1 MASVVSS
8 DASDA
13 SNTSAGTGAAGR
25 GVWTVVLCWIT
36 VMLEGYDLVVLGAI
50 IPTLIKTRHL
60 GITAGDATTIATLS
74 LVGVAIGAV
83 LVGPLAD
90 RLGRRLLLIGSV
102 VLFSVFTLLVP
113 LASSVAMF
121 AVLRLIAGV
130 GLGACM
136 PVSLTMMAEHMPARR
151 RARASTL
158 TMTGYHTGA
167 VITSLL
173 ALQVTDDWQV
183 LFYVLGAAGLVVAA
197 VQWFR
202 LPESEA
208 FVRAREATGSQR
220 VPFTELLKPAYLRAG
235 IGIWVASFMGLLL
248 VYGLNTWLPKLM
260 NEAGY
265 PVPTAVTQLLILN
278 AGGVA
283 GLVLGGFVADRRG
296 IKPVTLGWFA
306 VSVVMLACLSVRM
319 HSDLL
324 LDTVVFL
331 TGVFVFSAQVLV
343 YAYVTSYYPAAVRG
357 TALGSASGIGRIGSI
372 VGPTITGALVAAGV
386 GHPWG
391 FYFFAAVAVLG
402 FVAVL
407 TLPGRPPAVAAAAGP
422 AEAEAVRPAV

>member
-1 MASVVSS
+1 MASIASS
-8 DASDA
+8 GASG
-13 SNTSAGTGAAGR
+13 TTTGTGTAGR
-25 GVWTVVLCWIT
+25 NLWTVVLCWTT
-36 VMLEGYDLVVLGAI
+36 VLLEGYDLVVLGAI
-50 IPTLIKTRHL
+50 IPTLLKTRHL
-60 GITAGDATTIATLS
+60 GMTAGDATTVATLS

-113 LASSVAMF
+113 LAGSVTMF
-121 AVLRLIAGV
+121 AVLRLIAGL

-136 PVSLTMMAEHMPARR
+136 PVSLTMMAEHMPADR

-173 ALQVTDDWQV
+173 ALRVTDDWEV
-183 LFYVLGAAGLVVAA
+183 LFYVLGVAGLAVAV

-208 FVRAREATGSQR
+208 FVRAKEAPGAER
-220 VPFTELLKPAYLRAG
+220 VSFTELLKPAYLRAG

-260 NEAGY
+260 NDAGY
-265 PVPTAVTQLLILN
+265 PVPTAVTQLLVLN

-296 IKPVTLGWFA
+296 IKLTTLGWFA
-306 VSVVMLACLSVRM
+306 VSVGMLAWLSVRM
-319 HSDLL
+319 DSDLL

-343 YAYVTSYYPAAVRG
+343 YAYVTQYYPASVRG

-372 VGPTITGALVAAGV
+372 VGPSVTGALVSAGI

-391 FYFFAAVAVLG
+391 FYFFATVAALA
-402 FVAVL
+402 FLAVL
-407 TLPGRPPAVAAAAGP
+407 TLPARPPRDPAA
-422 AEAEAVRPAV
+422 

>member
-1 MASVVSS
+1 MTSVISS
-8 DASDA
+8 EAPDR
-13 SNTSAGTGAAGR
+13 AGR
-25 GVWTVVLCWIT
+25 SSAWTVALCWIT

-50 IPTLIKTRHL
+50 IPTLLKTHHL
-60 GITAGDATTIATLS
+60 GMTAGDATTIATLS

-83 LVGPLAD
+83 SVGPLAD
-90 RLGRRLLLIGSV
+90 RLGRRRLLIGSV
-102 VLFSVFTLLVP
+102 VLFSVFTLVVP
-113 LASSVAMF
+113 LADSVGMF
-121 AVLRLIAGV
+121 AALRLIAGL

-136 PVSLTMMAEHMPARR
+136 PVSLTIMAEHMPADR

-173 ALQVTDDWQV
+173 ALQVTDNWKV
-183 LFYVLGAAGLVVAA
+183 LFYILGIAGLGVA
-197 VQWFR
+197 VIQWFR

-208 FVRAREATGSQR
+208 FVRTKEKAGQR

-260 NEAGY
+260 NDAGY
-265 PVPTAVTQLLILN
+265 PVPAAVTQLLVLN
-278 AGGVA
+278 VGGVA
-283 GLVLGGFVADRRG
+283 GLIVGGIVADRRG
-296 IKPVTLGWFA
+296 IKGTTLGWFGA
-306 VSVVMLACLSVRM
+306 AVVMLSCLSVKLD
-319 HSDLL
+319 SDLL
-324 LDTVVFL
+324 LNVVIFF

-343 YAYVTSYYPAAVRG
+343 YAYVTNFYPADIRS

-372 VGPTITGALVAAGV
+372 VGPSITGALVASGI

-402 FVAVL
+402 FLAVL
-407 TLPGRPPAVAAAAGP
+407 TLPRTARNSREELGTAA
-422 AEAEAVRPAV
+422 

>member
-1 MASVVSS
+1 MTRSIPTQVP
-8 DASDA
+8 
-13 SNTSAGTGAAGR
+13 AGTGTAAR
-25 GVWTVVLCWIT
+25 STWTVVLCWIT

-50 IPTLIKTRHL
+50 IPTLLKTHHL
-60 GITAGDATTIATLS
+60 GMTAVDATTVATLS

-83 LVGPLAD
+83 CVGPLAD

-102 VLFSVFTLLVP
+102 VVFSVFTLLVP
-113 LASSVAMF
+113 LAGSVTVF
-121 AVLRLIAGV
+121 AALRLAAGL

-136 PVSLTMMAEHMPARR
+136 PVSLTMMSENMPAHR

-173 ALQVTDDWQV
+173 ALQVTDNWKI
-183 LFYVLGAAGLVVAA
+183 LFYVLGVAGLGIA
-197 VQWFR
+197 VLQWFR

-208 FVRAREATGSQR
+208 FEQTRNADSGRR
-220 VPFTELLKPAYLRAG
+220 VAFGELLKPAYLRAG

-260 NEAGY
+260 NDAGY

-278 AGGVA
+278 AGGIV
-283 GLVLGGFVADRRG
+283 GLVIGGSVADRRG
-296 IKPVTLGWFA
+296 IKGTAMGWFA
-306 VSVVMLACLSVRM
+306 VSVVMLALLSVKM
-319 HSDLL
+319 GSNLL

-343 YAYVTSYYPAAVRG
+343 YAYVTHYYPASVRG

-372 VGPTITGALVAAGV
+372 VGPSITGALVTAGI

-391 FYFFAAVAVLG
+391 FYFFAAVAVFG
-402 FVAVL
+402 FLAVL
-407 TLPGRPPAVAAAAGP
+407 TLPRRSPGPDVQVEALPATA
-422 AEAEAVRPAV
+422 

>member
-1 MASVVSS
+1 MSMTSTAPSPASAT
-8 DASDA
+8 ASA
-13 SNTSAGTGAAGR
+13 PPAGR

-50 IPTLIKTRHL
+50 IPVLLRTHHL
-60 GITAGDATTIATLS
+60 GMTAGDATTIATLS

-83 LVGPLAD
+83 CVGPLAD

-113 LASSVAMF
+113 LAGSVTVF
-121 AVLRLIAGV
+121 ALLRLVAGL

-136 PVSLTMMAEHMPARR
+136 PVSLTMMAEHMPASR

-173 ALQVTDDWQV
+173 ALQVTDDWEI
-183 LFYVLGAAGLVVAA
+183 LFYVLGAAGLVIAA
-197 VQWFR
+197 IQWFR

-208 FVRAREATGSQR
+208 FTQAEKSSAARR
-220 VPFTELLKPAYLRAG
+220 VPFTDLLKPAYLRAG
-235 IGIWVASFMGLLL
+235 IGVWVASFMGLLL

-260 NEAGY
+260 NDAGY

-278 AGGVA
+278 VGGVV
-283 GLVLGGFVADRRG
+283 GLILGGAVADRRG
-296 IKPVTLGWFA
+296 IKGTTLAWFA
-306 VSVVMLACLSVRM
+306 VSVLMLACLSVKM
-319 HSDLL
+319 DSDLL
-324 LDTVVFL
+324 LDAVVFL

-343 YAYVTSYYPAAVRG
+343 YAYVTHFYPAAVRG

-372 VGPTITGALVAAGV
+372 VGPSITGALVTAGI

-402 FVAVL
+402 FAAVL
-407 TLPGRPPAVAAAAGP
+407 TLPRRAPQPVA
-422 AEAEAVRPAV
+422 

>member
-1 MASVVSS
+1 MPSAMPSGPSDSS
-8 DASDA
+8 AQS
-13 SNTSAGTGAAGR
+13 GTAGR
-25 GVWTVVLCWIT
+25 NVWTVVLCWIT
-36 VMLEGYDLVVLGAI
+36 VLLEGYDLVVLGAI
-50 IPTLIKTRHL
+50 IPTLLKTRHL
-60 GITAGDATTIATLS
+60 GMTAGDATTVATLS

-83 LVGPLAD
+83 CVGPLAD
-90 RLGRRLLLIGSV
+90 RLGRRLLLISSV
-102 VLFSVFTLLVP
+102 VVFSLFTLLVP
-113 LASSVAMF
+113 LAGSVTVF
-121 AVLRLIAGV
+121 AGLRLLAGL

-136 PVSLTMMAEHMPARR
+136 PVSLTLMAEHMPAER

-173 ALQVTDDWQV
+173 ALEVTDHWQV
-183 LFYVLGAAGLVVAA
+183 LFYVLGVAGFVVAA
-197 VQWFR
+197 IQWFK

-208 FVRAREATGSQR
+208 FVAARESAAARQR

-260 NEAGY
+260 NDAGY
-265 PVPTAVTQLLILN
+265 PVPTAVTQLLVLN
-278 AGGVA
+278 VGGVA

-296 IKPVTLGWFA
+296 IKGTTMGWFG

-319 HSDLL
+319 DSDLL
-324 LDTVVFL
+324 LNVVVFF

-343 YAYVTSYYPAAVRG
+343 YAYVTHYYPASVRG

-372 VGPTITGALVAAGV
+372 VGPSITGALVTAGI

-391 FYFFAAVAVLG
+391 FYFFALVAVLALLA
-402 FVAVL
+402 VA
-407 TLPGRPPAVAAAAGP
+407 TLPGRTGGAVEPVAEPAV
-422 AEAEAVRPAV
+422 

>member
-1 MASVVSS
+1 MTSVVSS

-13 SNTSAGTGAAGR
+13 SKTSTGTGAAGR
-25 GVWTVVLCWIT
+25 GVWTVILCWIT

-50 IPTLIKTRHL
+50 IPTLIKTGHL

-173 ALQVTDDWQV
+173 ALQVTDNWQV
-183 LFYVLGAAGLVVAA
+183 LFYVLGAAGLVVAV

-208 FVRAREATGSQR
+208 FVRAREATESQR

-343 YAYVTSYYPAAVRG
+343 YAYVTGFYPAAVRG
-357 TALGSASGIGRIGSI
+357 TALGSASGIGRMGSI

-407 TLPGRPPAVAAAAGP
+407 TLPGRAPAAAAGP
-422 AEAEAVRPAV
+422 AEDRKSVV

>member
-1 MASVVSS
+1 MTSAVSS
-8 DASDA
+8 QTTAQS
-13 SNTSAGTGAAGR
+13 GTAGR
-25 GVWTVVLCWIT
+25 GTWTVVLCWIT

-50 IPTLIKTRHL
+50 IPTLLKTRHL
-60 GITAGDATTIATLS
+60 GMTAGDATMIATLS

-83 LVGPLAD
+83 CVGPLAD
-90 RLGRRLLLIGSV
+90 RLGRRLLLIASV
-102 VLFSVFTLLVP
+102 VVFSVFTIVVP
-113 LASSVAMF
+113 LAGSVAMF
-121 AVLRLIAGV
+121 AVLRLIAGL

-136 PVSLTMMAEHMPARR
+136 PVSLTMMAEHMPASR

-173 ALQVTDDWQV
+173 ALQVTDNWQI
-183 LFYVLGAAGLVVAA
+183 LFYVLGVAGLLVAGI
-197 VQWFR
+197 QWFR

-208 FVRAREATGSQR
+208 FTQAKQATGARR
-220 VPFTELLKPAYLRAG
+220 VPLTELLKPVYLRAG

-260 NEAGY
+260 NDAGY

-278 AGGVA
+278 VGGVV
-283 GLVLGGFVADRRG
+283 GLVVGGFVADRRG
-296 IKPVTLGWFA
+296 IKGTILGWFA
-306 VSVVMLACLSVRM
+306 VSVVMLGCLSVKM
-319 HSDLL
+319 SSDILL
-324 LDTVVFL
+324 NVVVFL
-331 TGVFVFSAQVLV
+331 TGVFVFSAMVLV
-343 YAYVTSYYPAAVRG
+343 YAYVTHFYPAAVRG

-372 VGPTITGALVAAGV
+372 VGPTITGALVTAGI

-402 FVAVL
+402 FLAVL
-407 TLPGRPPAVAAAAGP
+407 TLPRHAPQVETAGAAA
-422 AEAEAVRPAV
+422 

>member
-1 MASVVSS
+1 MTSAVSS
-8 DASDA
+8 QTTAQS
-13 SNTSAGTGAAGR
+13 GTAGR
-25 GVWTVVLCWIT
+25 STWTVVLCWIT

-50 IPTLIKTRHL
+50 IPTLLKTRHL
-60 GITAGDATTIATLS
+60 GMTAGDATMIATLS

-83 LVGPLAD
+83 CVGPLAD
-90 RLGRRLLLIGSV
+90 RLGRRLLLIASV
-102 VLFSVFTLLVP
+102 VVFSVFTIVVP
-113 LASSVAMF
+113 LAGSVTMF
-121 AVLRLIAGV
+121 AVLRLIAGL

-136 PVSLTMMAEHMPARR
+136 PVSLTMMAEHMPASR

-173 ALQVTDDWQV
+173 ALQVTDNWQI
-183 LFYVLGAAGLVVAA
+183 LFYVLGVAGLVVAGI
-197 VQWFR
+197 QWFR

-208 FVRAREATGSQR
+208 FIRAKQATGAQR

-260 NEAGY
+260 NDAGY
-265 PVPTAVTQLLILN
+265 PVPTAVTQLLVLN
-278 AGGVA
+278 VGGVV
-283 GLVLGGFVADRRG
+283 GLIIGGFVADRRG
-296 IKPVTLGWFA
+296 IKGTILGWFA
-306 VSVVMLACLSVRM
+306 VSVVMLGCLSVKM
-319 HSDLL
+319 NSDILL
-324 LDTVVFL
+324 NVVVFL
-331 TGVFVFSAQVLV
+331 TGVFVFSAMVLV
-343 YAYVTSYYPAAVRG
+343 YAYVTHFYPAAVRG

-372 VGPTITGALVAAGV
+372 VGPTITGALVASGI

-402 FVAVL
+402 FLAVL
-407 TLPGRPPAVAAAAGP
+407 TLPRHAPQPEAAGVT
-422 AEAEAVRPAV
+422 A

>member
-1 MASVVSS
+1 MASIASS
-8 DASDA
+8 GASG
-13 SNTSAGTGAAGR
+13 TTTGTGTAGR
-25 GVWTVVLCWIT
+25 NLWTVVLCWTT
-36 VMLEGYDLVVLGAI
+36 VLLEGYDLVVLGAI
-50 IPTLIKTRHL
+50 IPTLLKTRHL
-60 GITAGDATTIATLS
+60 GMTAGDATTVATLS

-113 LASSVAMF
+113 LAGSVTMF
-121 AVLRLIAGV
+121 AVLRLIAGL

-136 PVSLTMMAEHMPARR
+136 PVSLTMMAEHMPADR

-173 ALQVTDDWQV
+173 ALRATDDWEV
-183 LFYVLGAAGLVVAA
+183 LFYVLGVAGLTVAV

-208 FVRAREATGSQR
+208 FVRAKEAPGAER

-260 NEAGY
+260 NDAGY
-265 PVPTAVTQLLILN
+265 PVPTAVTQLLVLN

-296 IKPVTLGWFA
+296 IKLTTLGWFA
-306 VSVVMLACLSVRM
+306 VSVGMLAWLSVKM
-319 HSDLL
+319 DSDLL

-343 YAYVTSYYPAAVRG
+343 YAYVTQYYPASVRG

-372 VGPTITGALVAAGV
+372 VGPSVTGALVSAGI

-391 FYFFAAVAVLG
+391 FYFFATVAALA
-402 FVAVL
+402 FLAVL
-407 TLPGRPPAVAAAAGP
+407 TLPARPPQDPAA
-422 AEAEAVRPAV
+422 

>member
-1 MASVVSS
+1 MTSAVSS
-8 DASDA
+8 QTTAQ
-13 SNTSAGTGAAGR
+13 TGTAGR
-25 GVWTVVLCWIT
+25 GTWTVVLCWIT

-50 IPTLIKTRHL
+50 IPTLLKTHHL
-60 GITAGDATTIATLS
+60 GMTAGDATMIATLS

-83 LVGPLAD
+83 CVGPLAD
-90 RLGRRLLLIGSV
+90 RLGRRLLLIASV
-102 VLFSVFTLLVP
+102 VVFSVFTILVP
-113 LASSVAMF
+113 LAGSVTMF
-121 AVLRLIAGV
+121 AVLRLIAGL

-136 PVSLTMMAEHMPARR
+136 PVSLTMMAEHMPASR

-173 ALQVTDDWQV
+173 ALQVTDNWQI
-183 LFYVLGAAGLVVAA
+183 LFYVLGVAGLVVAGI
-197 VQWFR
+197 QWFR

-208 FVRAREATGSQR
+208 FVQAKEATGTQR
-220 VPFTELLKPAYLRAG
+220 VPLTELLKPAYLRAG

-260 NEAGY
+260 NDAGY

-278 AGGVA
+278 VGGVV
-283 GLVLGGFVADRRG
+283 GLVVGGFVADRRG
-296 IKPVTLGWFA
+296 IKGTILGWFA
-306 VSVVMLACLSVRM
+306 VSVVMLGCLSVKM
-319 HSDLL
+319 NSDVLL
-324 LDTVVFL
+324 NVVVFL
-331 TGVFVFSAQVLV
+331 TGVFVFSAMVLV
-343 YAYVTSYYPAAVRG
+343 YAYVTHYYPAAVRG

-372 VGPTITGALVAAGV
+372 VGPTITGALVTAGI

-402 FVAVL
+402 FLAVL
-407 TLPGRPPAVAAAAGP
+407 TLPRHAPRPEAAGVT
-422 AEAEAVRPAV
+422 A

>member
-8 DASDA
+8 GASDA
-13 SNTSAGTGAAGR
+13 SNTCAGTGAAGR

-167 VITSLL
+167 VVTSLL
-173 ALQVTDDWQV
+173 ALQVTDNWQV
-183 LFYVLGAAGLVVAA
+183 LFYVLGAAGLAVAA

-208 FVRAREATGSQR
+208 FVRAREATGSRR

-235 IGIWVASFMGLLL
+235 IGIWAASFMGLLL

-357 TALGSASGIGRIGSI
+357 TALGSASCTSR
-372 VGPTITGALVAAGV
+372 
-386 GHPWG
+386 
-391 FYFFAAVAVLG
+391 
-402 FVAVL
+402 
-407 TLPGRPPAVAAAAGP
+407 
-422 AEAEAVRPAV
+422 

>member
-1 MASVVSS
+1 MAPV
-8 DASDA
+8 ASTRTTRTA
-13 SNTSAGTGAAGR
+13 TRTGPAER
-25 GVWTVVLCWIT
+25 NVWTVVLCWIT

-50 IPTLIKTRHL
+50 IPTLLKTHHL
-60 GITAGDATTIATLS
+60 GMTAADATTVATLS

-90 RLGRRLLLIGSV
+90 RFGRRLLLIGSV
-102 VLFSVFTLLVP
+102 VQFSVFTLLVP
-113 LASSVAMF
+113 LATSVGMF
-121 AVLRLIAGV
+121 AALRLVAGI

-136 PVSLTMMAEHMPARR
+136 PASLTMMAEHMPAAR

-173 ALQVTDDWQV
+173 ALQVTDNWKV
-183 LFYVLGAAGLVVAA
+183 LFYVLGAAGLVVAV

-208 FVRAREATGSQR
+208 FVRTKEAPASQR
-220 VPFTELLKPAYLRAG
+220 VPFSELLKPAYLRAG

-278 AGGVA
+278 VGGVV
-283 GLVLGGFVADRRG
+283 GLILGGFVADRRG
-296 IKPVTLGWFA
+296 IKLTALGWFA
-306 VSVVMLACLSVRM
+306 VSVAMLACLSIKM

-324 LDTVVFL
+324 LDVVVFL

-343 YAYVTSYYPAAVRG
+343 YAYVTNYYPAAVRG

-372 VGPTITGALVAAGV
+372 VGPTITGALVASGI

-391 FYFFAAVAVLG
+391 FYFFAAVAVAG
-402 FVAVL
+402 FLAVL
-407 TLPGRPPAVAAAAGP
+407 TLPARPAALSAEAAEPAV
-422 AEAEAVRPAV
+422 

>member
-1 MASVVSS
+1 MASIASS
-8 DASDA
+8 GASG
-13 SNTSAGTGAAGR
+13 TTTGTGTAGR
-25 GVWTVVLCWIT
+25 NLWTVVLCWTT
-36 VMLEGYDLVVLGAI
+36 VLLEGYDLVVLGAI
-50 IPTLIKTRHL
+50 IPTLLKTRHL
-60 GITAGDATTIATLS
+60 GMTAGDATTVATLS

-113 LASSVAMF
+113 LAGSVTMF
-121 AVLRLIAGV
+121 AVLRLIAGL

-136 PVSLTMMAEHMPARR
+136 PVSLTMMAEHMPADR

-173 ALQVTDDWQV
+173 ALRVTDDWEV
-183 LFYVLGAAGLVVAA
+183 LFYVLGVAGLAVAV

-208 FVRAREATGSQR
+208 FVRAKEAPGAER

-260 NEAGY
+260 NDAGY
-265 PVPTAVTQLLILN
+265 PVPTAVTQLLVLN

-296 IKPVTLGWFA
+296 IKLTTLGWFA
-306 VSVVMLACLSVRM
+306 VSVGMLACLSVKM
-319 HSDLL
+319 DSDLL

-343 YAYVTSYYPAAVRG
+343 YAYVTQYYPASVRG

-372 VGPTITGALVAAGV
+372 VGPSVTGALVSAGI

-391 FYFFAAVAVLG
+391 FYFFATVAALA
-402 FVAVL
+402 FLAVL
-407 TLPGRPPAVAAAAGP
+407 TLPARPPQDPAA
-422 AEAEAVRPAV
+422 

>member
-1 MASVVSS
+1 MASIASS
-8 DASDA
+8 GASG
-13 SNTSAGTGAAGR
+13 TTTGTGTAGR
-25 GVWTVVLCWIT
+25 NLWTVVLCWTT
-36 VMLEGYDLVVLGAI
+36 VLLEGYDLVVLGAI
-50 IPTLIKTRHL
+50 IPTLLKTRHL
-60 GITAGDATTIATLS
+60 GMTAGDATTVATLS

-113 LASSVAMF
+113 LAGSVTMF
-121 AVLRLIAGV
+121 AVLRLIAGL

-136 PVSLTMMAEHMPARR
+136 PVSLTMMAEHMPADR

-173 ALQVTDDWQV
+173 ALRATDDWEV
-183 LFYVLGAAGLVVAA
+183 LFYVLGVAGLTVAV

-208 FVRAREATGSQR
+208 FVRAKEAPGAER

-260 NEAGY
+260 NDAGY
-265 PVPTAVTQLLILN
+265 PVPTAVTQLLVLN

-296 IKPVTLGWFA
+296 IKLTTLGWFA
-306 VSVVMLACLSVRM
+306 VSVGMLAWLSVKM
-319 HSDLL
+319 DSDLL

-343 YAYVTSYYPAAVRG
+343 YAYVTQYYPASVRG

-372 VGPTITGALVAAGV
+372 VGPSVTGALVSAGI

-391 FYFFAAVAVLG
+391 FYFFATVAALA
-402 FVAVL
+402 FLAVL
-407 TLPGRPPAVAAAAGP
+407 TLPARPPRDPAA
-422 AEAEAVRPAV
+422 